1 MSTEKWDV
9 VNNRYYLCELKFNDW
24 TCNEKG
30 FYDQFDYKESK
41 ENTGLKL
48 ITIRKVSPK
57 ILDPIILKLKLS
69 PSVKIQ

>member
-9 VNNRYYLCELKFNDW
+9 VNNRYYVCELKFNDW

-41 ENTGLKL
+41 ENTGTRL
-48 ITIRKVSPK
+48 IAIRKITPQ
-57 ILDPIILKLKLS
+57 ILDSFLLKYKLS
-69 PSVKIQ
+69 SNVKIQ

>member
-9 VNNRYYLCELKFNDW
+9 VNNRYYVCELKFNDW

-30 FYDQFDYKESK
+30 FYDQFDYKESM

-48 ITIRKVSPK
+48 ITVRKVYPK